1 MEFFATFQ
9 FAGLVI
15 GLVAGAFSVW
25 RRWDAVPGALGAL
38 GVFVLMLLGADL
50 AQGSGWSAVL
60 GAFMVGPVVG
70 LVPVGAGF
78 FGARWLASRF
88 GRPG

>member
-9 FAGLVI
+9 FLGLVI
-15 GLVAGAFSVW
+15 GLAAGALSVR

-38 GVFVLMLLGADL
+38 AVFVLMLLVADL
-50 AQGSGWSAVL
+50 AQGSGWGAVL

-70 LVPVGAGF
+70 IVPVGAGY
-78 FGARWLASRF
+78 FGARWLASKIR
-88 GRPG
+88 RPG